1 MSGGGGGRKRREMR
15 GALWKTAGNVERWMH
30 MSKGMISGLLILAA
44 FVIVLIMTPGR
55 TSVNLF
61 SMSVTLKTSY
71 ALLAA
76 AGVGVVAGALLRK

>member
-1 MSGGGGGRKRREMR
+1 
-15 GALWKTAGNVERWMH
+15 
-30 MSKGMISGLLILAA
+30 MSKGMILGLLILAA

-61 SMSVTLKTSY
+61 SMTVTLKTSY

>member
-1 MSGGGGGRKRREMR
+1 
-15 GALWKTAGNVERWMH
+15 
-30 MSKGMISGLLILAA
+30 MILGLLILAA

-61 SMSVTLKTSY
+61 SMTLTLKTSY

-76 AGVGVVAGALLRK
+76 AGVGVVSGALLRK